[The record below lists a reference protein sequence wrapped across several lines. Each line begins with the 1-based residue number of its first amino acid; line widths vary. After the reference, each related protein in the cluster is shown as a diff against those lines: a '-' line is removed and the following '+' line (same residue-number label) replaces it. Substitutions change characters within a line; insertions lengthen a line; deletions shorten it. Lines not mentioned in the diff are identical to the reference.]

1 MTSQFVCTDTT
12 RNGSFVTDENIP
24 TCRKFMSVWDESTAN
39 SFGYERVFASAAA
52 SKIVGSDASM
62 TGQIPVNQATMPVF
76 ISDIYRSCE
85 LQYQSTV
92 NDFYSLPLR
101 RYVLDNGDMESAA
114 NVPSQSDYYQFG
126 VRGLENMSKVAGFPL
141 FASKP
146 HFLDGDISLIEN
158 IDGVTPE
165 RNLHETFV
173 DYEINTGVAMR
184 AAKRLQV
191 NTLLEDWDLPT
202 FVCGEPEIM
211 KLLNLTALC
220 GCLSVE
226 VDWGGMGG
234 ETFLPLMWTSE
245 SYSYTEDDA
254 NDVSDSIV
262 NTKAFATEMVVVL
275 GGAGLFVLFVCIPTM
290 LCYGRRVKG
299 EVLN

>member
-1 MTSQFVCTDTT
+1 
-12 RNGSFVTDENIP
+12 
-24 TCRKFMSVWDESTAN
+24 
-39 SFGYERVFASAAA
+39 
-52 SKIVGSDASM
+52 
-62 TGQIPVNQATMPVF
+62 MPVF

-226 VDWGGMGG
+226 VDGGRDISTTYVDQR
-234 ETFLPLMWTSE
+234 ELQLHR
-245 SYSYTEDDA
+245 
-254 NDVSDSIV
+254 
-262 NTKAFATEMVVVL
+262 
-275 GGAGLFVLFVCIPTM
+275 
-290 LCYGRRVKG
+290 GRRQRCERFDCEYKGLCDRNGGGVGRGWGIRTFCVHSNDALLWAKG
-299 EVLN
+299 EGGSFELDHKVCYVIFKLRTTSTIVSLLVEEYEVRRASLKFNFARESSPSAE

>member
-1 MTSQFVCTDTT
+1 
-12 RNGSFVTDENIP
+12 
-24 TCRKFMSVWDESTAN
+24 MSVWDESTAN
-39 SFGYERVFASAAA
+39 SFGYQRLFATAAA

-275 GGAGLFVLFVCIPTM
+275 GGAGVFVLFVCIPTM